1 LPRNE
6 ISLLNIYT
14 IMALG
19 FFGLTAMAYI
29 EHNVDLA
36 AFYLLMGGALLLGKV
51 AVLFP
56 RNKLARILADIGIIL
71 LAYNVIARYPL
82 GKLNAYTLIS
92 WTILAA
98 ALIEAIYVLKKY

>member
-1 LPRNE
+1 MARNE

-14 IMALG
+14 IMAIG
-19 FFGLTAMAYI
+19 FIGLTAVAYL
-29 EHNVDLA
+29 EHEVDLA

-56 RNKLARILADIGIIL
+56 HHKLARVLADIGIIL

-82 GKLNAYTLIS
+82 GKINAYTLIS
-92 WTILAA
+92 WTILLAA
-98 ALIEAIYVLKKY
+98 VIEAIYVVKKY